1 MKKTGIIIA
10 VILLL
15 SFVTGIYLYGQMP
28 DMMASHWN
36 ISGEVDGYMTKFWG
50 LFLVPLISAGLLL
63 LFIAIPKID
72 PLKTNIGKFRNYYD
86 RFVLLVM
93 SFMYYVYLLTILWSM
108 GMKFNMIQFLSPALA
123 ALFYYCGILLS
134 KAKQNWF
141 IGIRTPW
148 TLSSEKVWNKTHRI
162 GGKLFKAAG
171 MIALLGVIM
180 PDYAIYLVLLPVIL
194 FAVYTVVY
202 SYLEYNKGK

>member
-36 ISGEVDGYMTKFWG
+36 ISGEVDGYMAKFWG

-194 FAVYTVVY
+194 FAVYTILY